1 MKPVVSLPVAA
12 AALPLGVLSILA
24 ICMHA
29 TAASAQPRG
38 PLPGGYPA
46 KPIRMIVPYVPGG
59 PTDILGRSVAQAIG
73 DALGQTVVIDNRPGA
88 AGNVGTLAAA
98 RAAPDGYTLNMVAIS
113 FAVAP
118 SLDPKIGFDPLRDFA
133 PISLVATVNN
143 MLVVHPSLPVKTV
156 KELIVLARARP
167 GQLTYASGGNGG
179 AQHLAGELFA
189 SQAGVKML
197 HIPYKGSAPGVT
209 ALLGGEVIIGF
220 TDTLITLPLVKSGKL
235 RALAVTGPSRSPL
248 VPDVPTMAEAGL
260 PKYAVNVW
268 FGLLAPAGTPAEIVA
283 RLGAEVGRHVRSP
296 EMRERLTAL
305 GAEPVGNTPEQF
317 SVFLKAEIARWA
329 EVVRTA
335 RIRAD

>member
-1 MKPVVSLPVAA
+1 MKHTVLPLP
-12 AALPLGVLSILA
+12 AALPVGLCFALA
-24 ICMHA
+24 CGLHAA
-29 TAASAQPRG
+29 TATAQTRSA
-38 PLPGGYPA
+38 LPGGYPA

-59 PTDILGRSVAQAIG
+59 PTDILGRSAAQAIS
-73 DALGQTVVIDNRPGA
+73 DALGQPVVIDNRPGA
-88 AGNVGTLAAA
+88 AGNVGTVAAA
-98 RAAPDGYTLNMVAIS
+98 RSAPDGYTLNMVAIS

-118 SLDPKIGFDPLRDFA
+118 SLDPKVGFDPLRDFA
-133 PISLVATVNN
+133 PISLIATVNN
-143 MLVVHPSLPVKTV
+143 MLVVHPSLPVKSV
-156 KELIVLARARP
+156 KDLVALARARP
-167 GQLTYASGGNGG
+167 GQLTYASGGSGG

-189 SQAGVKML
+189 SLAGVKML

-209 ALLGGEVIIGF
+209 ALLGGEVMLGF

-235 RALAVTGPSRSPL
+235 RALAVTGPVRSPL

-268 FGLLAPAGTPAEIVA
+268 FGLLAPAGTPGEIVS
-283 RLGAEVGRHVRSP
+283 RLGAEVGRHVRSA
-296 EMRERLTAL
+296 EMRDRLTAL

-317 SVFLKAEIARWA
+317 AAFLRAEIARWA

>member
-1 MKPVVSLPVAA
+1 MNAVRNPST
-12 AALPLGVLSILA
+12 ALPAWVLGLA
-24 ICMHA
+24 CGLWA
-29 TAASAQPRG
+29 TAVAAQPRA
-38 PLPGGYPA
+38 PLPGGFPS

-59 PTDILGRSVAQAIG
+59 PTDILGRSVAQALG
-73 DALGQTVVIDNRPGA
+73 EALGQPVVIDNRPGA
-88 AGNVGTLAAA
+88 AGNIGTVAAA

-118 SLDPKIGFDPLRDFA
+118 SLDPKVGYDPLRDFV

-143 MLVVHPSLPVKTV
+143 MLVVHPSLPVKSV
-156 KELIVLARARP
+156 QDLVALARSRP
-167 GQLTYASGGNGG
+167 GQLTYASGGSGG

-189 SQAGVKML
+189 SLAGVKML

-209 ALLGGEVIIGF
+209 ALLGGEVMLGF
-220 TDTLITLPLVKSGKL
+220 TDTLITLPLVKAGKL
-235 RALAVTGPSRSPL
+235 RALAVTGPARSTL
-248 VPDVPTMAEAGL
+248 MPDVPTMAEAGL

-283 RLGAEVGRHVRSP
+283 RIGNEVGRHVRSA

-305 GAEPVGNTPEQF
+305 GADPVGNTPEQF
-317 SVFLKAEIARWA
+317 SAFLKAEIARWA
-329 EVVRTA
+329 DVVRSA

>member
-1 MKPVVSLPVAA
+1 MKHAVVSPP
-12 AALPLGVLSILA
+12 AALPLALLCAVGACL
-24 ICMHA
+24 HA
-29 TAASAQPRG
+29 TNASAQPRG

-73 DALGQTVVIDNRPGA
+73 EALGQTVVIDNRPGA
-88 AGNVGTLAAA
+88 AGNVGTVAAA
-98 RAAPDGYTLNMVAIS
+98 RSAPDGYTLNMVAIS

-118 SLDPKIGFDPLRDFA
+118 SLDPKVGFDPLRDFA

-156 KELIVLARARP
+156 KELIGLARARP
-167 GQLTYASGGNGG
+167 GQMTYASGGNGG

-189 SQAGVKML
+189 SLAGVKML
-197 HIPYKGSAPGVT
+197 HIPYKGSAPGVS
-209 ALLGGEVIIGF
+209 ALLGGEVMLGF
-220 TDTLITLPLVKSGKL
+220 TDTLITLPLVKAGKL
-235 RALAVTGPSRSPL
+235 RALAVTGPARSPL
-248 VPDVPTMAEAGL
+248 VPDVPTMAEAGIAN
-260 PKYAVNVW
+260 YAVNVW
-268 FGLLAPAGTPAEIVA
+268 FGLLAPAGTPAEIVS
-283 RLGAEVGRHVRSP
+283 RLGAEVGRHVRSA

-317 SVFLKAEIARWA
+317 AAFLKAEIARWA